1 MQKQGSIPTLKLNHV
16 TYSYPGSSHLAL
28 DDVSLSI
35 AEDQVSIFIGR
46 NGCGKTTLFC
56 LANGL
61 FRPQKGVIEA
71 FGKPL
76 GYDHRALNQ
85 LRQKVGFVFQNP
97 EHQLVATTVE
107 EDLSYGL
114 FNFGYSEGEVRDR
127 VQQTLVDFDLV
138 ELADTPIHHLS
149 LGQKKRLAI
158 ADVMILQPQL
168 LLLDEPTAYLDP
180 YQTRNFIDL
189 LQQIR
194 AGGTTIAIATH
205 NLDFAYT
212 YGDWLLV
219 LDQGKL
225 VTQGTPQTVF
235 NESQIVK
242 DLQLGRPLIL
252 DVLDLLEEPEKSR
265 IARQFI
271 QSGEG
276 KT

>member
-1 MQKQGSIPTLKLNHV
+1 MQKQGSISTLQFNHV
-16 TYSYPGSSHLAL
+16 TYSYPGSFTTAL

-35 AEDQVSIFIGR
+35 GGDQVSIFIGR

-61 FRPQKGVIEA
+61 FRPQKGKIEA

-76 GYDHRALNQ
+76 GYDHQSLNQ
-85 LRQKVGFVFQNP
+85 LRQNVGFVFQNP
-97 EHQLVATTVE
+97 EYQLVAATVE

-127 VQQTLVDFDLV
+127 VQQALVDFDLV
-138 ELADTPIHHLS
+138 QLADTPIHHLS
-149 LGQKKRLAI
+149 LGQKKRVAI

-180 YQTRNFIDL
+180 YQTRNLIHL

-194 AGGTTIAIATH
+194 ATGTAIAIATH

-212 YGDWLLV
+212 YGDWLFV

-235 NESQIVK
+235 NESPVMEGLK
-242 DLQLGRPLIL
+242 LGRPLIL

-265 IARQFI
+265 IMRQFI
-271 QSGEG
+271 QGCQI
-276 KT
+276 TI